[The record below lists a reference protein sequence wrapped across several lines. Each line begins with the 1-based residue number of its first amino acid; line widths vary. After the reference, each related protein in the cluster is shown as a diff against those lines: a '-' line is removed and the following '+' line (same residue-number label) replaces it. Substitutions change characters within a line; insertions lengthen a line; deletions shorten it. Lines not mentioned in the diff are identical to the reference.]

1 MSPTGRTGQR
11 QPPISKAD
19 YETLAE
25 FRRQIAAFLRR
36 RRDAAARLGLEPQQ
50 YELLLAVKGL
60 PDNKSPT
67 IKQIAEQ
74 LQIRHH
80 SAVELTSRLVKR
92 GLIQRRKSAADRRS
106 VLLSV
111 TRTGEKAVEQVA
123 RFGFRQLQVE
133 APGLLRTLRR
143 LLVAKIK

>member
-1 MSPTGRTGQR
+1 MSPAARNAQR
-11 QPPISKAD
+11 QLPITQAD
-19 YETLAE
+19 YQTLAE

-36 RRDAAARLGLEPQQ
+36 RREAAERAGLEAQQ

-60 PDNKSPT
+60 PNGKSPT

-80 SAVELTSRLVKR
+80 SAVELTGRLVER
-92 GLIQRRKSAADRRS
+92 GLMHRRKSRADRRS

-111 TRTGEKAVEQVA
+111 TRAGEKAVEQVA
-123 RFGFRQLQVE
+123 RYGFRQLKVE
-133 APGLLRTLRR
+133 APGLLKTLSR
-143 LLVAKIK
+143 LLVLKVK